1 MSDDPQSNRTAT
13 PVATSWSDL
22 RAQFRGRL
30 IQPADADYEEARWVW
45 NGTIDRHPAAIAQ
58 CADADDVVAAVNFA
72 RDHGVLLAVRGGGHS
87 IPGHST
93 CDGGLVIDLSPMKAI
108 GVDAAA
114 RTARAE
120 GGVKWVEFDAAT
132 QQHGLA
138 TTGGTNSDTGIAGLT
153 LGGGEGWLMRV
164 FGYACDNLLAAEV
177 VLADGS
183 RVRASEQ
190 ENADLFWGLRGG
202 GGNFGVVTAF
212 EYRLHPVGPTVLAGP
227 IIYPLDQ
234 VREVTAFQR
243 DFMRDAPDEI
253 AVLNAFLTVPP
264 IEPFPEPLHGQ
275 KMLFVVPFYA
285 GSVEEGE
292 HALAPLRAAGHSI
305 ADAVAPIP
313 YVALQQSLDGVLPRG
328 VHAWSR
334 YEYLRDLEDDAMSLM
349 ADHFT
354 RAPGP
359 QTVIVTGRLGGAL
372 DRVTADAT
380 AAANRGKPYFAWVIG
395 AWLPDQPAEPGIAW
409 TRGVSEALQP
419 FAVGGTYV
427 NALPDVGNA
436 QVHAAYP
443 PQTYERLVTLKR
455 TYDPGN
461 LFHLNQNIEP

>member
-1 MSDDPQSNRTAT
+1 
-13 PVATSWSDL
+13 
-22 RAQFRGRL
+22 
-30 IQPADADYEEARWVW
+30 
-45 NGTIDRHPAAIAQ
+45 
-58 CADADDVVAAVNFA
+58 
-72 RDHGVLLAVRGGGHS
+72 
-87 IPGHST
+87 
-93 CDGGLVIDLSPMKAI
+93 
-108 GVDAAA
+108 
-114 RTARAE
+114 
-120 GGVKWVEFDAAT
+120 
-132 QQHGLA
+132 
-138 TTGGTNSDTGIAGLT
+138 
-153 LGGGEGWLMRV
+153 MRV

-328 VHAWSR
+328 VRAWSR